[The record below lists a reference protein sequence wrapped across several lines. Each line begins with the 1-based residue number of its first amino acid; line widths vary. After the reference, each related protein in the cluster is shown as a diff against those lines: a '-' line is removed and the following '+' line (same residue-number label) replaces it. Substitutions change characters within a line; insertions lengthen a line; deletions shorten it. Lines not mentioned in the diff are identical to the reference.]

1 MNRNIS
7 STTAESFRLDGKQAL
22 VTGGGSGIGA
32 ATCRKLTKAGARVLV
47 ADANEEAAK
56 TVALQLGT
64 GRAIRMDVTQS
75 VSIRVAFEGL
85 ERLDILVNSAGIGH
99 VGDILHTEVE
109 DFLRI
114 QDVNVKG
121 VYLVTRF
128 ALPLLLASHGSIVNV
143 GSVAGLVGVKQR
155 LAYCSSKGAVIAM
168 TRQIAVDFPTELRIN
183 CVCPGTVE
191 TPFVEN
197 YLEKYHAHEK
207 EKIRTEITARQPI
220 GRLGKPEEVAAFV
233 RYLCSAEAEFI
244 NGAVLPIDGG
254 WSAA

>member
-1 MNRNIS
+1 MNRHLS
-7 STTAESFRLDGKQAL
+7 PSMEGSFRLDGKQAL

-32 ATCRKLTKAGARVLV
+32 ATCRELTKAGARVIV
-47 ADANEEAAK
+47 ADANEDAAK
-56 TVALQLGT
+56 RVAAELEK
-64 GRAIRMDVTQS
+64 GRAIRMDVTQLS
-75 VSIRVAFEGL
+75 SIRAAFEGR
-85 ERLDILVNSAGIGH
+85 EWLDILVNNAGIGH
-99 VGDILHTEVE
+99 VGDILHTKPE
-109 DFLRI
+109 DFLRV
-114 QDVNVKG
+114 QDVNVTG

>member
-1 MNRNIS
+1 MNRDFS
-7 STTAESFRLDGKQAL
+7 SSNEGPFRLDGKQAL

-32 ATCRKLTKAGARVLV
+32 ATCRELTKAGASVIV
-47 ADANEEAAK
+47 ADANEAAAEK
-56 TVALQLGT
+56 VATELVA
-64 GRAIRMDVTQS
+64 GRAICMDVTQPA
-75 VSIRVAFEGL
+75 SIRAAFEGL

-99 VGDILHTEVE
+99 VGDILHTEIE
-109 DFLRI
+109 DFLRV

-128 ALPLLLASHGSIVNV
+128 ALPLLVRSHGSIVNI

-207 EKIRTEITARQPI
+207 EKIRIEITARQPI
-220 GRLGKPEEVAAFV
+220 GRLGKPEEVAALV

>member
-1 MNRNIS
+1 
-7 STTAESFRLDGKQAL
+7 
-22 VTGGGSGIGA
+22 
-32 ATCRKLTKAGARVLV
+32 
-47 ADANEEAAK
+47 
-56 TVALQLGT
+56 
-64 GRAIRMDVTQS
+64 MDVTQPA
-75 VSIRVAFEGL
+75 SIRAAFEGL

-99 VGDILHTEVE
+99 VGDILHTEIE
-109 DFLRI
+109 DFLRV

-128 ALPLLLASHGSIVNV
+128 ALPLLVRSHGSIVNI

-207 EKIRTEITARQPI
+207 EKIRIEITARQPI
-220 GRLGKPEEVAAFV
+220 GRLGKPEEVAALV

>member
-1 MNRNIS
+1 
-7 STTAESFRLDGKQAL
+7 
-22 VTGGGSGIGA
+22 
-32 ATCRKLTKAGARVLV
+32 
-47 ADANEEAAK
+47 
-56 TVALQLGT
+56 
-64 GRAIRMDVTQS
+64 
-75 VSIRVAFEGL
+75 
-85 ERLDILVNSAGIGH
+85 
-99 VGDILHTEVE
+99 
-109 DFLRI
+109 
-114 QDVNVKG
+114 
-121 VYLVTRF
+121 
-128 ALPLLLASHGSIVNV
+128 
-143 GSVAGLVGVKQR
+143 
-155 LAYCSSKGAVIAM
+155 M